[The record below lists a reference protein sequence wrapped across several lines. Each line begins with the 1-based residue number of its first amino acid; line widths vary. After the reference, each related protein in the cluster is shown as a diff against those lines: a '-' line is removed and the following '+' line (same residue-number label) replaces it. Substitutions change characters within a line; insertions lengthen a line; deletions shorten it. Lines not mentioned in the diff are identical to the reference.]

1 MLIERTMFS
10 LHKSHHQNEVEVVYS
25 NPKCMFVFQ
34 EKKTYQYL
42 ASFSLEDSTSYNDA
56 VTQV

>member
-1 MLIERTMFS
+1 MFS
-10 LHKSHHQNEVEVVYS
+10 LHKSHHQNKVEVVYS